1 VKWGIQIPFEGSFM
15 WVTINDNAWTLRP
28 LLFDSQEEA
37 QDYMLTVWGSSC
49 KVAEY
54 KERDDE
60 P

>member
-1 VKWGIQIPFEGSFM
+1 MKWGIQIPFEDGFM
-15 WVTINDNAWTLRP
+15 WVTNNDWTLSP

-37 QDYMLTVWGSSC
+37 QYYVLKVWGSSC

-54 KERDDE
+54 KEHNNE